1 MRLGLEAGLELNRIT
16 AKTITV
22 ENNELTNNVV
32 GLVVCPSRYCYAD
45 DPFVSVAH
53 AGDSIT
59 STSLKVPT
67 LRSNSIYNNG
77 KQTDMP
83 ARLVRANVVNALTE
97 TNTGAGKN
105 VLVLAGNYLGI
116 NPDEVGGAVNIDDL
130 ATAAPDNVGPKETDD
145 PGLASTGG
153 ATLSGT
159 TITLTYDEALDGDSV
174 PAAAAFTVTETTSE
188 DLSGSITVSRVA
200 VSGMSVTL
208 TLAKAPGSGNSVTVS
223 YDPSDAGSGK
233 SIRDAAGNE
242 APAFTSRTVTAS
254 TPTEPMEP
262 MEPMDPMP
270 MAKTDDGGCALAS
283 GGNGGADLGMLPLM
297 LLAMFVFGRP
307 GRNVRKKS

>member
-45 DPFVSVAH
+45 DPFASVAH
-53 AGDSIT
+53 ADDSIT

-67 LRSNSIYNNG
+67 VRNNAIYNNG

-223 YDPSDAGSGK
+223 YDPSDAGSGGP
-233 SIRDAAGNE
+233 IRDAAGNE

-254 TPTEPMEP
+254 TPDPDPDPDPDPAPMRQ
-262 MEPMDPMP
+262 
-270 MAKTDDGGCALAS
+270 ATTDDGGCALAS
-283 GGNGGADLGMLPLM
+283 SGSGGTNLGM
-297 LLAMFVFGRP
+297 LLAMMVAPLAFGLRRRVKEA
-307 GRNVRKKS
+307 G